1 MDNRNGWRPLIALG
15 VGLFALIGVANNLVP
30 KPAVDGPS
38 GAPLGA
44 AVQTDPAENY
54 AKHCVMCHGP
64 EGKGDGPAAAA
75 MDPSPTD
82 LTDAEKMG
90 ALSDEALL
98 EALSNGK
105 GSMPGYASMLKAEE
119 LKALAEYVRS
129 MSAGDAAGG
138 Q

>member
-1 MDNRNGWRPLIALG
+1 MNSRIRWRLLVATG
-15 VGLFALIGVANNLVP
+15 MGLFALIGVAENLAP
-30 KPAVDGPS
+30 KPAVEGPY

-44 AVQTDPAENY
+44 AVQSDAAENY

-119 LKALAEYVRS
+119 LKALAVYVRD
-129 MSAGDAAGG
+129 MSAGDG
-138 Q
+138 

>member
-1 MDNRNGWRPLIALG
+1 MDNPNRWRPLVALG

-30 KPAVDGPS
+30 KPAFEAPE
-38 GAPLGA
+38 GANLGSAVLTDA
-44 AVQTDPAENY
+44 AQNY
-54 AKHCVMCHGP
+54 AKHCAMCHGE

-98 EALSNGK
+98 EVLSNGK
-105 GSMPGYASMLKAEE
+105 GTMPGYASMLKAEE
-119 LKALAEYVRS
+119 LKALAEFVRG
-129 MSAGDAAGG
+129 MSAEDSGD
-138 Q
+138 